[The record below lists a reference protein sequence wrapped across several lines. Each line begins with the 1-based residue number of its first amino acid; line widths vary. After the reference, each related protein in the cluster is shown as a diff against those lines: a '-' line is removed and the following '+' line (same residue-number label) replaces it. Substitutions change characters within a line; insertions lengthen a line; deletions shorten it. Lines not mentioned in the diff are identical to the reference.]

1 MNKSHDH
8 AQNVHHII
16 ISIWVNTYLSYTKCT
31 LLWKKIKIVQE
42 VHVWCLYPKIMIF
55 WHIIFHS
62 KSKSLELPKITLFP
76 KFVVPQYVQQ
86 NMNNESLPPL
96 NLLDPHHV
104 AVISTKHISVIHIL
118 REMVSLKNQASLKQN
133 IQIILKSTILQV

>member
-1 MNKSHDH
+1 M
-8 AQNVHHII
+8 
-16 ISIWVNTYLSYTKCT
+16 TY
-31 LLWKKIKIVQE
+31 
-42 VHVWCLYPKIMIF
+42 H
-55 WHIIFHS
+55 FHS

-118 REMVSLKNQASLKQN
+118 REMISLKNQASLKQN
-133 IQIILKSTILQV
+133 IQIILKSTIAGIEE